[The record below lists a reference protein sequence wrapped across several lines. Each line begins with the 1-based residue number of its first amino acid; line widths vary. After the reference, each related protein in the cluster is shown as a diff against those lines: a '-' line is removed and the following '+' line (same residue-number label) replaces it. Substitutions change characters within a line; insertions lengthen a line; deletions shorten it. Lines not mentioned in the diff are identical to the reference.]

1 MENLS
6 KYQPTSRD
14 AILIAVFG
22 ALWGLM
28 EISLGVVL
36 KGLRLPMGG
45 AILTAIACPI
55 FLTGRY
61 FVRKKG
67 SIIMMGTI
75 AAILKIFSVGTVIA
89 GPFMAILIESIL
101 AEILISFL
109 GIHRL
114 SYVIIATL
122 LIVYTIIHPFI
133 AQGIIFGDN
142 IYKIYLETFKKI
154 ADLMHIDIIHLSW
167 IIMVYITIHLILG
180 ISSGWFA
187 FSLAIGVKKELN
199 KSVDQ

>member
-6 KYQPTSRD
+6 KYQQTSRD
-14 AILIAVFG
+14 TILIAVFG

-61 FVRKKG
+61 FVRKRG
-67 SIIMMGTI
+67 SIIMMGII

-89 GPFMAILIESIL
+89 GPFMAILIESVL

-114 SYVIIATL
+114 SYVITATL
-122 LIVYTIIHPFI
+122 LTLYTIIHPFI

-154 ADLMHIDIIHLSW
+154 ADLMQINIIYLSW
-167 IIMVYITIHLILG
+167 IIMVYTTIHLILG

-187 FSLAIGVKKELN
+187 FSLATGVKRELN
-199 KSVDQ
+199 KSAD

>member
-1 MENLS
+1 MGNSS
-6 KYQPTSRD
+6 KYQQTSRD
-14 AILIAVFG
+14 TILIAVFG

-61 FVRKKG
+61 FVRVRG
-67 SIIMMGTI
+67 SIIMMGMI

-114 SYVIIATL
+114 SYVITTTL
-122 LIVYTIIHPFI
+122 LTVYTIIHPFI

-142 IYKIYLETFKKI
+142 IYKIYIETFKKI
-154 ADLMHIDIIHLSW
+154 ADLMHIDMTYLSW
-167 IIMVYITIHLILG
+167 ILIVYAAIHLILG
-180 ISSGWFA
+180 ISSGWIA
-187 FSLAIGVKKELN
+187 FSLATGVKRELN
-199 KSVDQ
+199 KSGN